1 MEESSKIVFAGGE
14 AVRVVGSASYTA
26 IVLSQNPGQLLEL
39 TRAGDGSKVYVATS
53 QVLYVEPD
61 A

>member
-1 MEESSKIVFAGGE
+1 MEERSRIVFAGGVSVSVE
-14 AVRVVGSASYTA
+14 GSASYTA
-26 IVLSQNPGQLLEL
+26 IVLSQNPDHLLEM
-39 TRAGDGSKVYVATS
+39 TKGSDGSKIYVATS

>member
-1 MEESSKIVFAGGE
+1 MEERSKIVFAGG
-14 AVRVVGSASYTA
+14 VSVSVQGSASYTA

-39 TRAGDGSKVYVATS
+39 TKSGDGSKVYVATS

>member
-1 MEESSKIVFAGGE
+1 MEERSRIVFGGGVSVSVE
-14 AVRVVGSASYTA
+14 GSASYTA
-26 IVLSQNPGQLLEL
+26 IVLSQNPGQLLEM
-39 TRAGDGSKVYVATS
+39 TKAGDGSKVYIATS